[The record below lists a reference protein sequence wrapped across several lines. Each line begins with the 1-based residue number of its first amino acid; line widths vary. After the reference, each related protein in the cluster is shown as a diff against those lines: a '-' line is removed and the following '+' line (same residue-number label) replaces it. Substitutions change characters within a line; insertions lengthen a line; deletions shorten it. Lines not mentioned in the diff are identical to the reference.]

1 MRKDVMFGDMKLGV
15 GLFCNMDIFIV
26 FLYVLKLFVF
36 RVIVELIGLLFLK
49 YFFFIMINNF
59 VKKIK

>member
-1 MRKDVMFGDMKLGV
+1 MKLGV